1 MSTKIALSP
10 LMEALVA
17 DQILKHGNGG
27 VEVSA
32 VACISEITRITAPDA
47 PYDNN
52 QMTVLNM
59 SNQGVSFV
67 S

>member
-1 MSTKIALSP
+1 
-10 LMEALVA
+10 MEALVA
-17 DQILKHGNGG
+17 DQTLKHGNGG
-27 VEVSA
+27 VKVSV

-47 PYDNN
+47 PYDDN

-59 SNQGVSFV
+59 RNQEVSFV